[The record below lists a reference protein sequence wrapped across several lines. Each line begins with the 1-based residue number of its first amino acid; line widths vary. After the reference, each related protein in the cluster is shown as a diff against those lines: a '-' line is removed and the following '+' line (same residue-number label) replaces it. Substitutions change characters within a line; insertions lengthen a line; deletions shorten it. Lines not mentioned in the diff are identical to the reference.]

1 MEKEIK
7 PNVIFVDPPRKG
19 CDKKFI
25 DTIISMKIKKVI
37 YVSCDPSTLARD
49 ARILVD
55 NDYRVKFVKPV
66 DLFPHTSH
74 IETIMCFELVE

>member
-1 MEKEIK
+1 
-7 PNVIFVDPPRKG
+7 
-19 CDKKFI
+19 
-25 DTIISMKIKKVI
+25 MKIKKVI

-55 NDYRVKFVKPV
+55 NNYLVKFVKPV

-74 IETIMCFELVE
+74 IETIMCFELAE